1 MIVHSE
7 AVVDAGFVAV
17 GFRSGFAGFAR
28 SGGGARGGFRLIV
41 DCLSLRTP
49 PPMDG

>member
-1 MIVHSE
+1 MIVHFE
-7 AVVDAGFVAV
+7 AVVDAGFVVV
-17 GFRSGFAGFAR
+17 GFRTGFGFAR
-28 SGGGARGGFRLIV
+28 SGGGARGGLIV